1 MWAQSNL
8 LLYSVQRDAMLQ
20 RCPGP
25 DTIWLLP
32 LGPLLLT
39 LYSDGKKKESS
50 EERLISAQR
59 RLNSLSLA
67 LVARFFFLKKSS
79 TDIVEKLFQGSSL
92 ALFSE
97 EDFTV
102 TWLKCC
108 FTHCSTLP
116 RTHSWK
122 RSWQK
127 SPPVSHHLPFG
138 GKKVISSPHGTFKER
153 NKVGDVSPILPQNHL
168 GFIDVF
174 TDYFLPDCVNDQ
186 TTEAPLSQVILHSH
200 LTCSHLRDLLSFLSS
215 SPYFFFQE
223 LLLGFNSLSYWSQS
237 AHVRLA
243 SGWRE
248 SRDLDNSHF

>member
-1 MWAQSNL
+1 
-8 LLYSVQRDAMLQ
+8 MLQ

-39 LYSDGKKKESS
+39 LYSDGKKKKESG
-50 EERLISAQR
+50 EERLISARR

-67 LVARFFFLKKSS
+67 LVARLKKKRSS

-97 EDFTV
+97 EDFIV

-138 GKKVISSPHGTFKER
+138 EKR
-153 NKVGDVSPILPQNHL
+153 GD
-168 GFIDVF
+168 FF
-174 TDYFLPDCVNDQ
+174 T
-186 TTEAPLSQVILHSH
+186 AWHI
-200 LTCSHLRDLLSFLSS
+200 
-215 SPYFFFQE
+215 
-223 LLLGFNSLSYWSQS
+223 
-237 AHVRLA
+237 
-243 SGWRE
+243 
-248 SRDLDNSHF
+248 